1 MSWLRAWG
9 IKEEVFW
16 QEDWGGEWGKDNP
29 EKLKKLDERYYRPY
43 GKFRKS
49 T

>member
-1 MSWLRAWG
+1 LST
-9 IKEEVFW
+9 
-16 QEDWGGEWGKDNP
+16 GGEWGGDNP
-29 EKLKKLDERYYRPY
+29 EKLKKLDEGYYRPY

>member
-16 QEDWGGEWGKDNP
+16 QEDWEKDVEGDNP

-43 GKFRKS
+43 GKFRKG

>member
-16 QEDWGGEWGKDNP
+16 QEDWGGDNP
-29 EKLKKLDERYYRPY
+29 EKLKKLDEGYYRPY